1 MTKRK
6 KTKKAK
12 NSKGWFSFLKR
23 DGKKKSAAKP
33 APRKRKKK
41 DAPRIGPSLRITLT
55 IAGFALLA
63 ASLTAGFMVMERFVK
78 TLPQAES
85 RTGPLKLIDPP
96 FWLGQAWVDH
106 LIQTL
111 GDSRFSL
118 DESTAD
124 AVSEKVKQIAW
135 LSDVRVRVTPA
146 HVEIAASYR
155 RPLVSAAMGGRRYYV
170 DDKMIIFNALPV
182 TKIAVPEVI
191 GFTQRSAPSPGT
203 VWLAEDVRAAME
215 LARALASMDQLMAA
229 AEDPITK
236 PLLDEI
242 AGIDV
247 SNFSGRQSTAQ
258 PHLVLNVKDSET
270 KVHWGAA
277 WGQAAR
283 LMEADEKEKV
293 ATLYQ
298 FYVENGHTLKG
309 IAKFIDLTQ
318 PRSLVP
324 RL

>member
-6 KTKKAK
+6 KTKKAE
-12 NSKGWFSFLKR
+12 NAKGWFSFLKR

-55 IAGFALLA
+55 IAGFALLTA
-63 ASLTAGFMVMERFVK
+63 ALATGFRTLERYVK
-78 TLPQAES
+78 NQQQDKMP
-85 RTGPLKLIDPP
+85 TGPLELVDPP

-111 GDSRFSL
+111 GDRRFLL
-118 DESTAD
+118 DESTAGV
-124 AVSEKVKQIAW
+124 VSEKVKQIAW
-135 LSDVRVRVTPA
+135 LSDVHVHVTPL
-146 HVEIAASYR
+146 HVELSASYR
-155 RPLVSAAMGGRRYYV
+155 RPLVSVTIDGRRYYV
-170 DDKMIIFNALPV
+170 DEKMVVFDELPV

-191 GFTQRSAPSPGT
+191 GFTSRLAPSPGT
-203 VWLAEDVRAAME
+203 VWRAEDVRAAME
-215 LARALASMDQLMAA
+215 LAHRLALMDQHMAA
-229 AEDPITK
+229 AEEPLVK

-242 AGIDV
+242 AAIDV
-247 SNFSGRQSTAQ
+247 SNFSGRQSTAK
-258 PHLVLNVKDSET
+258 PHLVLNVKDSDT